1 MHWIDPQSLPATRGV
16 VAQIFANGEGELDGL
31 MLRNDQIVHFPPH
44 LSAWIA
50 RHVRIGDKIA
60 IRGLKAR
67 HGGSITAVSIVAKD
81 GKSIVDEG
89 PYHGASGH
97 KVLAKPIGPTETQ
110 GTVRSPIYGAK
121 GEVHGALL
129 DNGVVLRVPPHT
141 ASSLADYLSQGAS
154 IFASGAGLK
163 GRYGYVIDVEELAQ
177 WN

>member
-16 VAQIFANGEGELDGL
+16 VAQIFANGAGELDGL
-31 MLRNDQIVHFPPH
+31 ILRNDQVVHFPPH
-44 LSAWIA
+44 LSDWVAK
-50 RHVRIGDKIA
+50 HVHVGDKVS
-60 IRGLKAR
+60 IRGLKTRQA
-67 HGGSITAVSIVAKD
+67 GSITAVSISGKD

-89 PYHGASGH
+89 PHNGTPGH
-97 KVLAKPIGPTETQ
+97 KVLARPIGPTETQ

-129 DNGVVLRVPPHT
+129 DNGVVLRVAPHA

-163 GRYGYVIDVEELAQ
+163 GRYGYVIEVEELAH
-177 WN
+177 WI